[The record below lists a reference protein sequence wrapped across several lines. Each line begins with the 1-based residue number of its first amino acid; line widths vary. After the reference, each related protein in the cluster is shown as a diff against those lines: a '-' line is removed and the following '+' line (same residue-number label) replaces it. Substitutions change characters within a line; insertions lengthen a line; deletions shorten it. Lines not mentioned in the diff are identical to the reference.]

1 MAQIRL
7 KAKITY
13 QGRSVEAI
21 ALHDTGAET
30 YAFLDTSI
38 AQKLGLP
45 RGEPIGYAGIA
56 GSSVGFKSQ
65 ADSVSIVENP
75 QCALSKVPVV
85 VGTVSVPNVQLLIG
99 EYFMRSTQ
107 METKFSEDGK
117 VLISCKGGMS
127 VAASQPIPFEYM
139 LMGGAAIVGVLAL
152 GFFMLKD

>member
-7 KAKITY
+7 KARITY
-13 QGRSVEAI
+13 QGRSVDAI

-65 ADSVSIVENP
+65 VDTVSIVENP

-85 VGTVSVPNVQLLIG
+85 VGSVSVPNVELLVG

-107 METKFSEDGK
+107 METKFSADGK
-117 VLISCKGGMS
+117 VLISCKGGPS
-127 VAASQPIPFEYM
+127 IAASQPIPLEY
-139 LMGGAAIVGVLAL
+139 LIMGGAAIAGILAL
-152 GFFMLKD
+152 GFFVLKD

>member
-45 RGEPIGYAGIA
+45 RGEAIGYAGIA

-65 ADSVSIVENP
+65 VDSVGIVENP
-75 QCALSKVPVV
+75 QCTLTKVPVV
-85 VGTVSVPNVQLLIG
+85 VGTVSVPNVQLLVG

-107 METKFSEDGK
+107 MKTEFSEDGK
-117 VLISCKGGMS
+117 VLISCMKGPS
-127 VAASQPIPFEYM
+127 IAASQPIPLEYM
-139 LMGGAAIVGVLAL
+139 IMGGAAIVGLLAL
-152 GFFMLKD
+152 GFFVLKD